1 MEHPEHYE
9 LPEFKP
15 NPEET
20 CNWFARYVSFSYMS
34 TLIWTAWN
42 RDLTMDDLFPLPW
55 YDDPLVL
62 LPRVM
67 KAREKHKTTLRT
79 IFAFQGSQVLFMCL
93 WVAASNTFQ
102 LLSPFAMYQLL
113 EYIDSPEESSLHP
126 AIWLFLLFLGPI
138 LKSLAFQQYIFL
150 STRLLVRCKS
160 AMTQE
165 LYHRS
170 MSCMELEEDV
180 INSIATRGAKE
191 DRGVESTS
199 AGRLANLM
207 ASDLDAVF
215 RMRDSLIAIVGVPVS
230 VVLTGIALYQV
241 TGWPGLLGM
250 LLLILS
256 IPIPVR
262 LAKLMGSA
270 QRKIKLAQDS
280 RISLITEYLGSIKAI
295 KYFAWEDA
303 VVDRVQGARASEQK
317 QLWRLS
323 IFGTLIGETADL
335 IPTSSLLLIFGLYV
349 GVLKQSLT
357 ASVAFTTVTLINTM
371 RRNLSV
377 MSWVTRNVTDGFISL
392 DRLDRFF
399 ASTEPLTRYPK
410 GPLRAQNA
418 TFRRS
423 RNAMFRLRDIS
434 VDFVEGGLNVVS
446 GPSGSGKTTLLLA
459 LLGELVLESG
469 TVTSPGDVA
478 FASQSPWLQNET
490 IRDNILFNSP
500 FEQVRYNRIIEAC
513 CFGPDLAD
521 LSKGDLTEIG
531 ENGTILSGGQKS
543 RVALARALYSK
554 SSVIFLDDIFS
565 ALDAKTAAA
574 VWKLCF
580 CSDLLKERT
589 IVLVTQVPW
598 IPPQADL
605 AISVE
610 DGRINNVERNIGVTR
625 KPIMTEPA
633 RLEGESSNSADA
645 SAEPKPAASED
656 KTDQIADEMEAAGRV
671 SRWIGETTT
680 APLSVEFEHL

>member
-1 MEHPEHYE
+1 
-9 LPEFKP
+9 
-15 NPEET
+15 
-20 CNWFARYVSFSYMS
+20 
-34 TLIWTAWN
+34 
-42 RDLTMDDLFPLPW
+42 
-55 YDDPLVL
+55 
-62 LPRVM
+62 
-67 KAREKHKTTLRT
+67 
-79 IFAFQGSQVLFMCL
+79 
-93 WVAASNTFQ
+93 
-102 LLSPFAMYQLL
+102 
-113 EYIDSPEESSLHP
+113 
-126 AIWLFLLFLGPI
+126 
-138 LKSLAFQQYIFL
+138 
-150 STRLLVRCKS
+150 
-160 AMTQE
+160 
-165 LYHRS
+165 
-170 MSCMELEEDV
+170 
-180 INSIATRGAKE
+180 
-191 DRGVESTS
+191 
-199 AGRLANLM
+199 
-207 ASDLDAVF
+207 
-215 RMRDSLIAIVGVPVS
+215 
-230 VVLTGIALYQV
+230 
-241 TGWPGLLGM
+241 
-250 LLLILS
+250 
-256 IPIPVR
+256 
-262 LAKLMGSA
+262 
-270 QRKIKLAQDS
+270 
-280 RISLITEYLGSIKAI
+280 
-295 KYFAWEDA
+295 
-303 VVDRVQGARASEQK
+303 
-317 QLWRLS
+317 
-323 IFGTLIGETADL
+323 
-335 IPTSSLLLIFGLYV
+335 
-349 GVLKQSLT
+349 
-357 ASVAFTTVTLINTM
+357 
-371 RRNLSV
+371 
-377 MSWVTRNVTDGFISL
+377 
-392 DRLDRFF
+392 
-399 ASTEPLTRYPK
+399 
-410 GPLRAQNA
+410 
-418 TFRRS
+418 
-423 RNAMFRLRDIS
+423 MFRLRDIS